1 MIKIRKRFGNLLA
14 RPDQWK
20 KIIKAA
26 TRMKAAAPFSPVSDH
41 LTETANFG
49 ANPGA
54 LRMFSHLPAAL
65 PDQCPLLVVLH
76 GCTQSAAGYDL
87 GAGWS
92 TLADRFGFAL
102 LLPEQQRSNNPNGCF
117 NWFQSG
123 DIERGH
129 GEAAS
134 IRQMVATMV
143 SDHGIDPARVFVT
156 GLSAGGAM
164 TSVMLATYPEV
175 FAGGAIIAGLPY
187 GAATN
192 MQQAFETMY
201 QCPPRAARAWG
212 ELVRKA
218 SRHKGP
224 WPRVSVWQGVRMQ
237 PSFRPTQL
245 KSSSNGPTC
254 MACRSSRP
262 SRRWSMAIPARC
274 GSTQRGMS

>member
-1 MIKIRKRFGNLLA
+1 MISG
-14 RPDQWK
+14 PDGRRWPTASDSLCFFPSSSDRT
-20 KIIKAA
+20 IPMAA
-26 TRMKAAAPFSPVSDH
+26 S
-41 LTETANFG
+41 
-49 ANPGA
+49 
-54 LRMFSHLPAAL
+54 
-65 PDQCPLLVVLH
+65 
-76 GCTQSAAGYDL
+76 
-87 GAGWS
+87 
-92 TLADRFGFAL
+92 
-102 LLPEQQRSNNPNGCF
+102 
-117 NWFQSG
+117 SG

-164 TSVMLATYPEV
+164 ISVMLATYPEV

-218 SRHKGP
+218 SRH
-224 WPRVSVWQGVRMQ
+224 
-237 PSFRPTQL
+237 
-245 KSSSNGPTC
+245 
-254 MACRSSRP
+254 
-262 SRRWSMAIPARC
+262 
-274 GSTQRGMS
+274 

>member
-1 MIKIRKRFGNLLA
+1 MPRIALPTAQRSTVASVGKYPRGCQHTQRNGWL
-14 RPDQWK
+14 
-20 KIIKAA
+20 
-26 TRMKAAAPFSPVSDH
+26 TVSDEH
-41 LTETANFG
+41 A
-49 ANPGA
+49 
-54 LRMFSHLPAAL
+54 
-65 PDQCPLLVVLH
+65 
-76 GCTQSAAGYDL
+76 
-87 GAGWS
+87 
-92 TLADRFGFAL
+92 
-102 LLPEQQRSNNPNGCF
+102 NGCF

-201 QCPPRAARAWG
+201 RCPPRAARAWG
-212 ELVRKA
+212 ELVRRRLGTKGRGRASWCGWRVRSTVIPPNAAEITSGANVVGNGRDAGSERLMSVPYAKPRNPTINGCSESKA
-218 SRHKGP
+218 VAHNNS
-224 WPRVSVWQGVRMQ
+224 
-237 PSFRPTQL
+237 
-245 KSSSNGPTC
+245 
-254 MACRSSRP
+254 
-262 SRRWSMAIPARC
+262 
-274 GSTQRGMS
+274 